1 MLNLGTLWKQYTL
14 INGVICLFH
23 RSWEGA
29 IGMQTA
35 FVSPDTWWARGYGT
49 AHCHRHAVTFWGERW
64 GVWGTSPRY
73 LLWFPDQQ
81 RGTLPRK
88 LSLFVF
94 TSSFTPSFPLVSDC
108 LNLLVFFYGG
118 SIPVFGRQTV
128 DVAFQ
133 FPCKFAAT
141 FHLRVDLY
149 HVLIFVPKQMVWLPV
164 PWSFNTHWDVMACT
178 GMQGRYEHCK
188 TVCAE
193 RWLGQKSLAALGSQ
207 SWVSNTLGWRSTNWA
222 ASLPELLMLTSVC
235 SEHVL
240 TWTIFSD
247 VSCRAWWAQK
257 WDWWVSPVSK

>member
-1 MLNLGTLWKQYTL
+1 MRSPSEV
-14 INGVICLFH
+14 NGEVFEELH
-23 RSWEGA
+23 RA
-29 IGMQTA
+29 TYFDFQTNRE
-35 FVSPDTWWARGYGT
+35 V
-49 AHCHRHAVTFWGERW
+49 HCHESLASLSSHPLLLPP
-64 GVWGTSPRY
+64 SP
-73 LLWFPDQQ
+73 
-81 RGTLPRK
+81 
-88 LSLFVF
+88 LSLTVLIF
-94 TSSFTPSFPLVSDC
+94 C
-108 LNLLVFFYGG
+108 VFFYGG

-164 PWSFNTHWDVMACT
+164 PWSFNTCSDVMACT
-178 GMQGRYEHCK
+178 GMQGQCEHCK

-207 SWVSNTLGWRSTNWA
+207 SWLSNTLGCRSTNWA
-222 ASLPELLMLTSVC
+222 ASLPELLVLTSVC

-257 WDWWVSPVSK
+257 WGWWVSPVRK